1 MLSTAPQQAKP
12 EMEMEGD
19 LDLRCP
25 CPSPPPHGLLASTPA
40 FVHTSG
46 VMSPSPPAFGAHV
59 PYPRLQGSSSPPR
72 LMGESDEDLG
82 SESGEGDTAEL
93 SDSPD
98 GDFLP
103 NRTSRSRTRSRRT
116 SSVGVSSGSGSG
128 CPTQP
133 CRLSAPVPL
142 PNIAQNCHARRVPT
156 TPVQGGVQKTC
167 GCTSALSTDVTS
179 LRSRR
184 TFEVTCVIDPYHR
197 EACVCFFAFVR
208 ASG

>member
-1 MLSTAPQQAKP
+1 MNFADLDLSQSAFLDPRQLLWSESKSDLKFESSPTPHQVFYADTAVSYAFDNDSSGNTAVGAQQLFASQPQRQPPSEMLSPAPQQAKP

-19 LDLRCP
+19 LKLRCP
-25 CPSPPPHGLLASTPA
+25 CPSPPHGLLASAPA

-59 PYPRLQGSSSPPR
+59 PYPRLQGSSSPTG

-116 SSVGVSSGSGSG
+116 SSVGVSSSSGSG
-128 CPTQP
+128 CPT
-133 CRLSAPVPL
+133 
-142 PNIAQNCHARRVPT
+142 
-156 TPVQGGVQKTC
+156 
-167 GCTSALSTDVTS
+167 
-179 LRSRR
+179 
-184 TFEVTCVIDPYHR
+184 
-197 EACVCFFAFVR
+197 
-208 ASG
+208 